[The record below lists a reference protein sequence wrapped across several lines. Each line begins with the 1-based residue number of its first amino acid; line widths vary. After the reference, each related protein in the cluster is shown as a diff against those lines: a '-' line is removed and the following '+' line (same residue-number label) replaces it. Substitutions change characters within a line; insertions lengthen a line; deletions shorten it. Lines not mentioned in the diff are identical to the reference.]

1 VPFRFLTIVIACAAG
16 LAGCSAGEPGAAPPA
31 SGVSTAVSADPSATE
46 DVPGALACGAL
57 ASAIDDATLMNP
69 GVVDAIVAAS
79 ASADAPIGDAARRL
93 ADAYK
98 SALSSAGTED
108 EPDAVA
114 AVSAAGAEMST
125 VCGESGLDTV
135 G

>member
-1 VPFRFLTIVIACAAG
+1 
-16 LAGCSAGEPGAAPPA
+16 
-31 SGVSTAVSADPSATE
+31 
-46 DVPGALACGAL
+46 
-57 ASAIDDATLMNP
+57 MNP
-69 GVVDAIVAAS
+69 SVVDAIVAAS
-79 ASADAPIGDAARRL
+79 ASADAPIADAARRL
-93 ADAYK
+93 GDAYRK
-98 SALSSAGTED
+98 ALSSSGTAD

>member
-1 VPFRFLTIVIACAAG
+1 MPFRLLTVVIACAAG
-16 LAGCSAGEPGAAPPA
+16 LAGCSADEPAAPPPA
-31 SGVSTAVSADPSATE
+31 SARSAPVPADPPATE
-46 DVPGALACGAL
+46 DVPGTLTCGAL
-57 ASAIDDATLMNP
+57 ASAINDATLMNP

-79 ASADAPIGDAARRL
+79 ASADAPIADAARRL
-93 ADAYK
+93 SDAYK
-98 SALSSAGTED
+98 SAVSSAGTDD